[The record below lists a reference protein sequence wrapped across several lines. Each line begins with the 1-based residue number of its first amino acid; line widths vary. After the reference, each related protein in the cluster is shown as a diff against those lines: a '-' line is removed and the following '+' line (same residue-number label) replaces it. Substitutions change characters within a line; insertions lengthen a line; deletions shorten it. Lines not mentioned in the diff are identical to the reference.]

1 MIQVF
6 GQPEKKEA
14 SQRLHQAIFLLTL
27 FLCIFIPLRSPLADL
42 TTSAIKAVPDVLIV
56 LLLLWYLAEKRLRIA
71 LLPQDLFFL
80 GFLLVALI
88 STCLVNHYSI
98 LRYVYQVRSI
108 GIMYIFYY
116 LLRDIRLNREQM
128 IRVVKTLQAMAV
140 VLLVFGCIEKLG
152 LKTIAFSWDV
162 ALSIYAPDNYA
173 RMYSLFY
180 NPNTFGTFLVFTLL
194 LSIVKQRCWKDRT
207 PIWIYAVLITE
218 LYMSMSRSSVM
229 IFALALVILLAL
241 EIREHTLREHVKRY
255 AKTAVVCI
263 LCAVVVSSVLSA
275 AGSRYYDS
283 VLSKEEK
290 YDWLVKMQT
299 GFTMK
304 DRFGELGE
312 AYMYNGVGNLRI
324 FFFQTGLRVY
334 RDYPVVGTGFGTFGT
349 SASLNYGSPL
359 YKTYG
364 LMDGFYAD
372 DQYITILVETG
383 TIGTILFAGFLLS
396 ILWYYRKSPFKLF
409 CCVVFGWF
417 GIFFTIFEIQIA
429 AMLFWLCL
437 AMDEK
442 LLLPRDTIE

>member
-1 MIQVF
+1 MQLF
-6 GQPEKKEA
+6 QKPGKEA
-14 SQRLHQAIFLLTL
+14 ASPRLNRAAFLLTL
-27 FLCIFIPLRSPLADL
+27 FLCIFLPLRSPLADL
-42 TTSAIKAVPDVLIV
+42 TTSAVKAIPDVLIV
-56 LLLLWYLAEKRLRIA
+56 LLLLWYLVEKRLRIS

-80 GFLLVALI
+80 GFLLTAFV
-88 STCLVNHYSI
+88 STCLVHHYSI

-116 LLRDIRLNREQM
+116 LLRDIRLSRGQM
-128 IRVVKTLQAMAV
+128 IRVVKTLQSMAV
-140 VLLVFGCIEKLG
+140 VLLAFGCIEKLG

-194 LSIVKQRCWKDRT
+194 LSMVKQRCWKDRT
-207 PIWIYAVLITE
+207 PVWMYAVLITG
-218 LYMSMSRSSVM
+218 LYLSMSRSSVM
-229 IFALALVILLAL
+229 IFALALVILLVVEL
-241 EIREHTLREHVKRY
+241 REHTLRAHAKRY
-255 AKTAVVCI
+255 VKTVIVCI
-263 LCAVVVSSVLSA
+263 LSAVIVSSALSA
-275 AGSRYYDS
+275 AGSRYYDA
-283 VLSKEEK
+283 VLSKDEK

-312 AYMYNGVGNLRI
+312 AYMYSGVSNLRI
-324 FFFQTGLRVY
+324 FFFQTGLKVY
-334 RDYPVVGTGFGTFGT
+334 RDYPILGTGFGTFGT

-396 ILWYYRKSPFKLF
+396 ILWYYRKNPYKLF
-409 CCVVFGWF
+409 CCVAFGWF

-437 AMDEK
+437 SVDDT
-442 LLLPRDTIE
+442 LLGNPME